1 MTKEGRVLITSM
13 FLNFIVSSVKI
24 ITGFICNSKSMVA
37 DGFHSLSDFITD
49 IVAFFGSKFSKKRA
63 DKKHP
68 DGYGRFEYI
77 TDIFIA
83 TIIILLGIYSV
94 YHAFTK
100 EPTTTNIIWIIIVIF
115 TIILKI
121 INSKYLLKKGT
132 EYNSPIL
139 ITSSKES
146 HDDVISSLGVIAI
159 IILSQFQDI
168 LPFLKYADAVGSI
181 IIGLIILHTGCSIMK
196 ENIIFLLGET
206 EDNQEAESKIRNILS
221 SYPELSY
228 KDMDLERHGS
238 YYVLELEVYVLKNIK
253 VFQLLSIESE
263 IKKKIKK
270 LNYRIKFVDIN
281 LFQHQE
287 EKITKE

>member
-83 TIIILLGIYSV
+83 TIIILLGIYSI

-146 HDDVISSLGVIAI
+146 HDDIISSLGVIAI

-253 VFQLLSIESE
+253 VFQLLNIESE